1 MTPIVKLPVTFQSQ
15 LDNASGEGWRECFSS
30 SCAMLALFYKKVKN
44 DDHFSRVR
52 SAYGDTTDARAQVQ
66 ALQKLGLTVSFT
78 TKGKRADIAHEIFSG
93 RPVAVGWL
101 HKGPPSYP
109 RGGGHWSVVVGIN
122 GPTGVFMHDPYGECD
137 LINGGYLPNL
147 DGAFLPYSWR
157 NWGPRWE
164 AEGPGSGW
172 LLTCRE

>member
-44 DDHFSRVR
+44 DDEFSRVR
-52 SAYGDTTDARAQVQ
+52 SAYGDTTDARAQVK
-66 ALQKLGLTVSFT
+66 ALQELGLTVTFT
-78 TKGKRADIAHEIFSG
+78 TKAKRADIAHEIFSG

-101 HKGPPSYP
+101 HKGPSSHP

-122 GPTGVFMHDPYGECD
+122 GPKGVFMHDPFGECD

-147 DGAFLPYSWR
+147 DGSFLEYSWR

-172 LLTCRE
+172 LLTCRD